1 MQYGFSG
8 SKTLFASLPDEKQSI
23 FFSYIDYFWTN
34 VTFLMVIC
42 LLCYCNFSGNVK
54 FPLISIDWMAPSDR
68 VYIFFVRVLKKYAA
82 TAFIYTNHIE
92 IFVWSVIYKHALH
105 TNRYT
110 YLFRQINTFL
120 LNEISA
126 QHNEIPPKNHYS
138 FLLFA
143 LQNGS
148 NLYYIDYSEQRDQNA
163 HNETIQTWTLRPFKA
178 HEIK

>member
-54 FPLISIDWMAPSDR
+54 FPLISIDWMAPSVG
-68 VYIFFVRVLKKYAA
+68 VYNFFVSIVIKLSGNR
-82 TAFIYTNHIE
+82 IYLYKSYWNIRLS
-92 IFVWSVIYKHALH
+92 FIYKHALH